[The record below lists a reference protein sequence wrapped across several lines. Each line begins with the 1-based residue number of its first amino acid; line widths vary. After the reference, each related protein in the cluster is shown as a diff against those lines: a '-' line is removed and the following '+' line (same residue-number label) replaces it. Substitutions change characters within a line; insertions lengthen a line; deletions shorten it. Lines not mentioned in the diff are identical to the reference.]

1 MNRQLTLSI
10 CAILISVA
18 LAWRIIHI
26 APSTPKGEEAEA
38 KEAAEKKGDAD
49 QDKDKDKDADEGS
62 PKVKLTEAQKKNAH
76 IGMAEAGPAKVKK
89 MLPLFGKIAANEEH
103 LSHVVPRFPGVAKAV
118 KKRLGEKVEKGEV
131 LATIES
137 NESLRN
143 YDIVSEIGGTVIQ
156 KDVTVGEF
164 VKDDKAIFVV
174 ADLST
179 IWVDLNV
186 YRQDFPL
193 LSDGLPVWVRPDE
206 GSQPIESTLTYLSP
220 FGAESTQTMLARV
233 VLPNPK
239 GELRPGLFV
248 TAQVAVGEVDAPV
261 AVKLSALQTWK
272 DKPVVFVD
280 VGEAFE
286 AREVELGERDND
298 LVEVLSGLLPG
309 DQYVAENSF
318 NLKAELGKSLAGDS
332 D

>member
-1 MNRQLTLSI
+1 MRQIVLGL
-10 CAILISVA
+10 CALIIA
-18 LAWRIIHI
+18 CAMAWRIVHI
-26 APSTPKGEEAEA
+26 SAPAGKDDTGEA
-38 KEAAEKKGDAD
+38 KEAAEKKEPE
-49 QDKDKDKDADEGS
+49 DKDKDKGKDQDEGS

-76 IGMAEAGPAKVKK
+76 LGMAEAGPAKVKK
-89 MLPLFGKIAANEEH
+89 MLPLFGKIVADEDH
-103 LSHVVPRFPGVAKAV
+103 LSHVVPRFPGVTKAV
-118 KKRLGEKVEKGEV
+118 KKRLGDKVEKGEV

-143 YDIVSEIGGTVIQ
+143 YDLVAEIGGTVIQ

-164 VKDDKAIFVV
+164 VKDDKAIFIV

-179 IWVDLNV
+179 VWVDLNV
-186 YRQDFPL
+186 YRQDFAL
-193 LSDGLPVWVRPDE
+193 LHEGLPVWVKLDAA
-206 GSQPIESTLTYLSP
+206 SQPIEGPLAYLSP

-233 VLPNPK
+233 VLSNPK

-248 TAQVAVGEVDAPV
+248 TAQVATGEIDAPV
-261 AVKLSALQTWK
+261 TVKVSALQTWK

-280 VGEAFE
+280 VGDGFE

-298 LVEVLSGLLPG
+298 VVEVLSGLLPG

-318 NLKAELGKSLAGDS
+318 NLKSELGKGEGGDS